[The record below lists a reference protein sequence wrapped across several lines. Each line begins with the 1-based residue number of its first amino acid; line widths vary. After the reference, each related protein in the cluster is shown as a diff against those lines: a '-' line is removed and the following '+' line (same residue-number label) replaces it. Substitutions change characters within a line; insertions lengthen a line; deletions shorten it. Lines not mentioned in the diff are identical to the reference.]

1 MIHIKEIFLLCYLF
15 TAVLEDF
22 RSRKI
27 PNWWIL
33 FGFSIGLLSLL
44 EKRTNPY
51 YYYISGCAV
60 PFFLLILLYCIRVLG
75 AGDIKL
81 FMVAGLFLGRKEI
94 LQVIAWSFLFGGI
107 YAFIKL
113 LRKRCFRQRFSSL
126 FSYVKRIAVKGK
138 IEAYVTDGWKEEMV
152 LHFSLCIL
160 LGYLP
165 VLGGVI

>member
-22 RSRKI
+22 RSHKI

-51 YYYISGCAV
+51 YYYISGCII
-60 PFFLLILLYCIRVLG
+60 PFFLLILLYSIRVLG

-107 YAFIKL
+107 YAFISL
-113 LRKRCFRQRFSSL
+113 LRKRCFRQRFSYL
-126 FSYVKRIAVKGK
+126 FSYVKRIAVNGK